1 MSTTYLTI
9 VNHVLRRMRED
20 EITSISDTT
29 YSKMVGDFVNDA
41 KKSIEDA
48 HDWSALRSVITINTS
63 SGTSEYSITG
73 SGDRLKIISAINDT
87 QNLFLTYQTPVWM
100 DNAYFNT
107 DAPSGAPDT
116 YTFNGIDSN
125 NDTKIKLYP
134 TPDAT
139 YSLRFNLVVRPAEL
153 SANTDE
159 VAIPYLPIVH
169 TAIALLAR
177 ERGETGGTTASEYF
191 AIADKLLGE
200 AIAHDAY
207 QHPEEFIYNV
217 V

>member
-1 MSTTYLTI
+1 
-9 VNHVLRRMRED
+9 
-20 EITSISDTT
+20 
-29 YSKMVGDFVNDA
+29 
-41 KKSIEDA
+41 
-48 HDWSALRSVITINTS
+48 
-63 SGTSEYSITG
+63 
-73 SGDRLKIISAINDT
+73 
-87 QNLFLTYQTPVWM
+87 M

-139 YSLRFNLVVRPAEL
+139 YSLRFNLVVRPADL